1 MSWLTQKGV
10 NFRQQYSSGTWHRAR
25 FVAESVSGDVR
36 EEKMSKHNTTWRRA
50 FVASLMTGSALTV
63 ASPALAQQEESAA
76 DDNVIIVTAQKRSQ
90 NLQDVPIAITALGTE
105 ALDDLQVN
113 ELRDVA
119 KFLPSVT
126 VQTAGPGFSQVYF
139 RGVASGENANH
150 SASQPTVGIY
160 LDEMPITTIQGALDI
175 HAYDLARVEALAGPQ
190 GTLYGASSM
199 AGTIKMVTNAP
210 DYKDSY
216 GAMDVELNS
225 VNRGDFGGV
234 LEGFYNAKLSDN
246 AALRVVAWY
255 RRDGGFIDNIAG
267 SRTYPTSGITQ
278 NNAEFVEDNYNDVD
292 TYGARVALGIE
303 LNDSWTLRPT
313 IMGQIQNA
321 DGSFAQERSSAVTR
335 SLQTVQYNPEFS
347 KDKWLQAAMTIEG
360 KIGSWDLVATGGQLW
375 RRTDTASDYS
385 DYAYFYDALYG
396 YGAYFTDNDGDLVNP
411 NQYIE
416 ANDRYRRS
424 FGEIRVSSPAD
435 APLRFIGGV
444 FAQRQY
450 HRITQNYII
459 DDIADSI
466 TVTGTESNIWLTR
479 QERVDRDYAAFGE
492 LSFDV
497 TDQLTLTGG
506 ARLYNYKNSLVGFF
520 GFSDGY
526 SSRTGEAACF
536 GPAQVAGSPCTN
548 LDKVTSD
555 TDAIY
560 KLNATYK
567 INPDLLVY
575 ATWSQGFRPGG
586 INRRGTLPP
595 YLADTLDNYE
605 LGWKTRFGD
614 VTFNGAIYQEDW
626 NEIQLSFLGENGLT
640 EIRNAGIA
648 RIRGIESDFT
658 YRSNGLTLTLSG
670 SYNDATIRRD
680 FCRIANP
687 AFDCTFDP
695 GDGRTN
701 ALLAEAG
708 TQLPVTAKFKGN
720 AIARYEFA
728 LGGWDA
734 HVQGAAAYIGRRRS
748 DLRDVQN
755 DIKGEF
761 DPYTT
766 VDLSFGVRKDNL
778 RFEIFATNLLDE
790 RGIINSGVQCV
801 ETTCGDPDGI
811 SGTGGAF
818 YDVVTRPR
826 IIGIKA
832 GFDF

>member
-1 MSWLTQKGV
+1 LTFKDTNRV
-10 NFRQQYSSGTWHRAR
+10 RAITATLLAGTAMTIAAP
-25 FVAESVSGDVR
+25 VAAQDSVEDDS
-36 EEKMSKHNTTWRRA
+36 
-50 FVASLMTGSALTV
+50 
-63 ASPALAQQEESAA
+63 
-76 DDNVIIVTAQKRSQ
+76 DNVIIVTAQKRSQ

-105 ALDDLQVN
+105 TLDELQIN
-113 ELRDVA
+113 EIRDVA

-126 VQTAGPGFSQVYF
+126 VQTSGPGFTQVFF
-139 RGVASGENANH
+139 RGVANGEVPNH
-150 SASQPTVGIY
+150 SASLPTVGIY

-175 HAYDLARVEALAGPQ
+175 HSYDLARVEALAGPQ

-210 DYKDSY
+210 DYKASY
-216 GAMDVELNS
+216 GAADFELNS
-225 VNRGDFGGV
+225 VSGGDFGGV
-234 LEGFYNAKLSDN
+234 AEGFYNARISDR

-278 NNAEFVEDNYNDVD
+278 TNTALVEDDYNDVD
-292 TYGARVALGIE
+292 TYGARAALGIE

-313 IMGQIQNA
+313 IMAQVQNA

-335 SLQTVQYNPEFS
+335 SLQTVQYNPESS
-347 KDKWLQAAMTIEG
+347 KDKWVQAALTIEG
-360 KIGSWDLVATGGQLW
+360 KIGSWDLVATGGHLW
-375 RRTDTASDYS
+375 RTTDTQSDYS
-385 DYAYFYDALYG
+385 DYAYFYDALNGSGEFLY
-396 YGAYFTDNDGDLVNP
+396 DNAGDLVSP
-411 NQYIE
+411 NQYIQ
-416 ANDRYRRS
+416 ANDRYRRA
-424 FGEIRVSSPAD
+424 FGELRVASPAE

-450 HRITQNYII
+450 HRITQDYII
-459 DDIADSI
+459 DDIADAI
-466 TVTGTESNIWLTR
+466 KVPGTDSNIWLTR

-492 LSFDV
+492 LSYDI
-497 TDQLTLTGG
+497 TNQLTVTGG

-520 GFSDGY
+520 GFGAGF
-526 SSRTGEAACF
+526 SSGTGEAACF

-548 LDKVTSD
+548 LDRTTSD

-567 INPDLLVY
+567 ITPDILVY

-586 INRRGTLPP
+586 INRRGNLPP
-595 YLADTLDNYE
+595 YLPDTLDNYE
-605 LGWKTRFGD
+605 LGWKTSFGD
-614 VTFNGAIYQEDW
+614 VTFNGAVYQENW

-648 RIRGIESDFT
+648 RIRGIEGDFT
-658 YRSNGLTLTLSG
+658 YRANGLTLSASG

-701 ALLAEAG
+701 ALLASAG
-708 TQLPVTAKFKGN
+708 TQLPITAKFKGN
-720 AIARYEFA
+720 AIARYEFPV
-728 LGGWDA
+728 GGWDG
-734 HVQGAAAYIGRRRS
+734 HVQGAVSYIGRRRS
-748 DLRDVQN
+748 DLRDLESG
-755 DIKGEF
+755 IKGDF
-761 DPYTT
+761 DPYA
-766 VDLSFGVRKDNL
+766 VADFSLGVRKDNL
-778 RFEIFATNLLDE
+778 RFELYATNLFNS
-790 RGIINSGVQCV
+790 RGVINSGVQCV
-801 ETTCGDPDGI
+801 ETTCGDADGV
-811 SGTGGAF
+811 SNTGGVF
-818 YDVVTRPR
+818 YDFVARPR

>member
-1 MSWLTQKGV
+1 M
-10 NFRQQYSSGTWHRAR
+10 RAI
-25 FVAESVSGDVR
+25 
-36 EEKMSKHNTTWRRA
+36 T
-50 FVASLMTGSALTV
+50 ASLLAGTAMTV
-63 ASPALAQQEESAA
+63 AAPLAAQDTV
-76 DDNVIIVTAQKRSQ
+76 DDKDENVIIVTAQKRSQ

-105 ALDDLQVN
+105 TLEDLQIN
-113 ELRDVA
+113 ELRDIA

-126 VQTAGPGFSQVYF
+126 VQTGGPGFSQVYF

-150 SASQPTVGIY
+150 SASLPTVGIY

-216 GAMDVELNS
+216 GAADFELNS
-225 VNRGDFGGV
+225 VNRGDFGGIAQA
-234 LEGFYNAKLSDN
+234 FYNARISDT
-246 AALRVVAWY
+246 AAVRLVAWY
-255 RRDGGFIDNIAG
+255 RRDGGFIDNIPG
-267 SRTYPTSGITQ
+267 SRTYASSGITQ
-278 NNAEFVEDNYNDVD
+278 NNAALVEDDYNDVD
-292 TYGARVALGIE
+292 TYGARLALGIE

-313 IMGQIQNA
+313 VMGQVQNA

-347 KDKWLQAAMTIEG
+347 KDKWLQAALTIEG
-360 KIGSWDLVATGGQLW
+360 KIGNWDLVAAAGHLW
-375 RRTDTASDYS
+375 RTTDTASDYS
-385 DYAYFYDALYG
+385 DYAYFYDALAG
-396 YGAYFTDNDGDLVNP
+396 YGAYFTDNAGNLVNP
-411 NQYIE
+411 NQYIQG
-416 ANDRYRRS
+416 NDRYRRV
-424 FGEIRVSSPAD
+424 FGELRISSPQD

-459 DDIADSI
+459 DNIADAI

-492 LSFDV
+492 LSYDI
-497 TDQLTLTGG
+497 TDQLTVTGG
-506 ARLYNYKNSLVGFF
+506 ARLYNYKNSLAGFF

-536 GPAQVAGSPCTN
+536 GPAIVSGSPCTN
-548 LDKVTSD
+548 LDKTTSD

-567 INPDLLVY
+567 ITPDILVY

-586 INRRGTLPP
+586 VNRRGTLPP
-595 YLADTLDNYE
+595 YLPDTLDNYE
-605 LGWKTRFGD
+605 LGWKTQFGN
-614 VTFNGAIYQEDW
+614 VTFNGAVYQEDW
-626 NEIQLSFLGENGLT
+626 NDIQLSFLGANGLT

-648 RIRGIESDFT
+648 RIRGVEADLT
-658 YRSNGLTLTLSG
+658 YRAGGLTLSASG

-687 AFDCTFDP
+687 TFDCTLNP
-695 GDGRTN
+695 GDGRIN
-701 ALLAEAG
+701 ALLAPAG

-720 AIARYEFA
+720 AIARYEFPV
-728 LGGWDA
+728 GGWDA
-734 HVQGAAAYIGRRRS
+734 HVQGAVSYIGRRRS
-748 DLRDVQN
+748 DLRTEEN
-755 DIKGEF
+755 AIKGFF
-761 DPYTT
+761 DPYA
-766 VDLSFGVRKDNL
+766 VADFSIGMEKDNL
-778 RFEIFATNLLDE
+778 RFELYATNLFNSN
-790 RGIINSGVQCV
+790 GVINSGVQCV
-801 ETTCGDPDGI
+801 ETVCGDPTGI
-811 SGTGGAF
+811 SNTGGAF
-818 YDVVTRPR
+818 YDVITRPR

>member
-1 MSWLTQKGV
+1 
-10 NFRQQYSSGTWHRAR
+10 
-25 FVAESVSGDVR
+25 
-36 EEKMSKHNTTWRRA
+36 
-50 FVASLMTGSALTV
+50 
-63 ASPALAQQEESAA
+63 
-76 DDNVIIVTAQKRSQ
+76 
-90 NLQDVPIAITALGTE
+90 
-105 ALDDLQVN
+105 
-113 ELRDVA
+113 
-119 KFLPSVT
+119 
-126 VQTAGPGFSQVYF
+126 VQTSGPGFTQVFF
-139 RGVASGENANH
+139 RGVANGEVPNH
-150 SASQPTVGIY
+150 SASLPTVGIY

-175 HAYDLARVEALAGPQ
+175 HSYDLARVEALAGPQ

-216 GAMDVELNS
+216 GAVDFELNS

-234 LEGFYNAKLSDN
+234 AEGFYNARISDT

-255 RRDGGFIDNIAG
+255 RRDGGFIDNIPG
-267 SRTYPTSGITQ
+267 SRTFPTSGITQ
-278 NNAEFVEDNYNDVD
+278 TNAALVEDDYNDVD

-313 IMGQIQNA
+313 IMGQVQNA

-335 SLQTVQYNPEFS
+335 SLQTVQYNPESS
-347 KDKWLQAAMTIEG
+347 KDKWVQAALTIEG
-360 KIGSWDLVATGGQLW
+360 KIGSWDLVATGGHLW
-375 RRTDTASDYS
+375 RTTDTESDYS
-385 DYAYFYDALYG
+385 DYSYFYDAINGSGEFLY
-396 YGAYFTDNDGDLVNP
+396 DNAGNLVSP
-411 NQYIE
+411 NQFIQG
-416 ANDRYRRS
+416 NDRYRRA
-424 FGEIRVSSPAD
+424 FGELRVASPAE

-459 DDIADSI
+459 DDIADAI
-466 TVTGTESNIWLTR
+466 KVPGTDSNIWLTR

-492 LSFDV
+492 LSYDI
-497 TDQLTLTGG
+497 TSQLTVTGG

-520 GFSDGY
+520 GFGAGF
-526 SSRTGEAACF
+526 SSRTGEAVCF

-548 LDKVTSD
+548 LDQTTSD

-567 INPDLLVY
+567 ITPDILVY

-586 INRRGTLPP
+586 INRRGNLPP
-595 YLADTLDNYE
+595 YLPDTLDNYE

-614 VTFNGAIYQEDW
+614 VTFNGAVYQEDW

-648 RIRGIESDFT
+648 RIRGVEADFT
-658 YRSNGLTLTLSG
+658 YRANGLTLSASG

-687 AFDCTFDP
+687 TFDCTFDP

-701 ALLAEAG
+701 ALLAPAG
-708 TQLPVTAKFKGN
+708 TQLPITAKFKGN
-720 AIARYEFA
+720 AIARYEFP
-728 LGGWDA
+728 LGGWDG
-734 HVQGAAAYIGRRRS
+734 HVQGAVSYIGRRRS
-748 DLRDVQN
+748 DLRTVEN
-755 DIKGEF
+755 GIKGFF
-761 DPYTT
+761 DPYA
-766 VDLSFGVRKDNL
+766 VADFSIGMRKDNL
-778 RFEIFATNLLDE
+778 RFELYATNLFNSN
-790 RGIINSGVQCV
+790 GVINSGVQCV
-801 ETTCGDPDGI
+801 EAVCGDAGGDTA
-811 SGTGGAF
+811 SGGVF
-818 YDVVTRPR
+818 YDFVVRPR

>member
-1 MSWLTQKGV
+1 MTCNRVRTTTAALLAGTAMSI
-10 NFRQQYSSGTWHRAR
+10 A
-25 FVAESVSGDVR
+25 
-36 EEKMSKHNTTWRRA
+36 M
-50 FVASLMTGSALTV
+50 
-63 ASPALAQQEESAA
+63 PLAAQDSTA
-76 DDNVIIVTAQKRSQ
+76 DDSNVIIVTAQKRSQ

-105 ALDDLQVN
+105 ALGELQVN

-150 SASQPTVGIY
+150 SASLPTVGIY

-210 DYKDSY
+210 DTKDSY
-216 GAMDVELNS
+216 GAMDFELNR
-225 VNRGDFGGV
+225 VHRGDFGGIA
-234 LEGFYNAKLSDN
+234 EGFYNARISDT

-255 RRDGGFIDNIAG
+255 RRDGGYIDNIAG

-278 NNAEFVEDNYNDVD
+278 TNADLVEDDYNDVD

-313 IMGQIQNA
+313 VMGQIQNA
-321 DGSFAQERSSAVTR
+321 DGSFAQERSTAVDR

-347 KDKWLQAAMTIEG
+347 KDRWLQAAMTIEG

-375 RRTDTASDYS
+375 RRTETASDYS
-385 DYAYFYDALYG
+385 DYAYFYDAIAG
-396 YGAYFTDNDGDLVNP
+396 YGNYFYDNAGDLVNP
-411 NQYIE
+411 NQYIQ

-424 FGEIRVSSPAD
+424 FGEIRISSPQE

-444 FAQRQY
+444 FAQRQT
-450 HRITQNYII
+450 HEITQNYII
-459 DDIADSI
+459 DDIADAI
-466 TVTGTESNIWLTR
+466 TVTGTDSNIWLTR
-479 QERVDRDYAAFGE
+479 QTRVDRDYAAFGE

-497 TDQLTLTGG
+497 TDSLTLTGG

-520 GFSDGY
+520 GYSAGY

-536 GPAQVAGSPCTN
+536 APAVVEGSPCTN

-567 INPDLLVY
+567 INPDVLVY

-586 INRRGTLPP
+586 VNRRGSLPP
-595 YLADTLDNYE
+595 YLPDTLDNYE
-605 LGWKTRFGD
+605 LGWKTSFGP
-614 VTFNGAIYQEDW
+614 VTFNGAVYQEDW
-626 NEIQLSFLGENGLT
+626 NDIQLSFLGANGLT

-648 RIRGIESDFT
+648 RIRGIESDLN
-658 YRSNGLTLTLSG
+658 YRSGGLSLTLSG

-687 AFDCTFDP
+687 AFDCALDP
-695 GDGRTN
+695 GDGREN
-701 ALLAEAG
+701 ALLARAG

-720 AIARYEFA
+720 AIARYEFP
-728 LGGWDA
+728 LGGWDGHA
-734 HVQGAAAYIGRRRS
+734 QGAASYIGRRRS
-748 DLRDVQN
+748 DLRDGEN
-755 DIKGEF
+755 AIKGEF

-766 VDLSFGVRKDNL
+766 VDLSFGIKKDNL
-778 RFEIFATNLLDE
+778 RFEIFATNLFDE
-790 RGIINSGVQCV
+790 RGVINSGVQCV
-801 ETTCGDPDGI
+801 EVICGDAEGLTD
-811 SGTGGAF
+811 SGGAF

-826 IIGIKA
+826 LIGIKA